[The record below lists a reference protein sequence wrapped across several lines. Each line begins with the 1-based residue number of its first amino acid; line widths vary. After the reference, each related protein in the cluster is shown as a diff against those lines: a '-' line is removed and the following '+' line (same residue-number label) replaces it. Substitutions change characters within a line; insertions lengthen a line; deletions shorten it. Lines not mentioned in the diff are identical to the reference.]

1 MFCGILS
8 GKFTIVSHVL
18 TLKYTCGYFGLLLIH
33 FLDCLSF
40 IDFEMNDIWPAPE
53 IVDIISLLID
63 AI

>member
-40 IDFEMNDIWPAPE
+40 IDFEMKDI
-53 IVDIISLLID
+53 
-63 AI
+63 